1 VCYVPIPFRDGCK
14 ITVEGNGVRFYQ
26 INLIKLPSAEGVSS
40 FTDRPA
46 PDVEAGLAH
55 AAHLWTHPGDY
66 EEKELAGADLARYEV
81 EGLENS
87 AHQYALRAGPATI
100 RSLEIIPAKGTEE
113 AWRQARL
120 RLVWD
125 HDEAADAGVDLPLGW
140 GFGAVEGSS
149 PYQSLLLGQN
159 GTHWYNRFPMPYHE
173 QAVLRIDTSRPL
185 RGTLQVRTVQGIAPA
200 AAYLRASLRDAI
212 PTRAKQDFSWLSEKG
227 RGHFAGVLLITEG
240 MAKLPYWLEGDD
252 RFHVDGRLVIHG
264 TGTEDY
270 FNCGW
275 YALKGRLDG
284 PCCYPLHGFPIYRS
298 LGQSWQV
305 AAYRWHLSDPVPF
318 SQSIS
323 AGIEH
328 GGENDV
334 SADYHA
340 AVFWYSERPG
350 PFRTAG

>member
-1 VCYVPIPFRDGCK
+1 
-14 ITVEGNGVRFYQ
+14 
-26 INLIKLPSAEGVSS
+26 
-40 FTDRPA
+40 
-46 PDVEAGLAH
+46 
-55 AAHLWTHPGDY
+55 
-66 EEKELAGADLARYEV
+66 
-81 EGLENS
+81 
-87 AHQYALRAGPATI
+87 
-100 RSLEIIPAKGTEE
+100 
-113 AWRQARL
+113 
-120 RLVWD
+120 
-125 HDEAADAGVDLPLGW
+125 
-140 GFGAVEGSS
+140 
-149 PYQSLLLGQN
+149 
-159 GTHWYNRFPMPYHE
+159 MPYVR

-185 RGTLQVRTVQGIAPA
+185 RGIVQVRTVQGIAPA
-200 AAYLRASLRDAI
+200 SAYFRAAYRDAI

-240 MAKLPYWLEGDD
+240 KAKLPYWLEGDD

-284 PCCYPLHGFPIYRS
+284 PCNYPLHGFPVYRGR
-298 LGQSWQV
+298 GQSWQV

-323 AGIEH
+323 AEIEH

-334 SADYHA
+334 SADYRA

-350 PFRTAG
+350 PFRSAG